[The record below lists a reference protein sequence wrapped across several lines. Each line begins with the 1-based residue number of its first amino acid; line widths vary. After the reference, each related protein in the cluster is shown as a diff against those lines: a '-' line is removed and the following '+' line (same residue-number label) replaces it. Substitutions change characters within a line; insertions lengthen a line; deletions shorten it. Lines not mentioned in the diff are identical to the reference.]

1 VLGFVRVS
9 SHELNVSL
17 ISRHVAACMASSV
30 MITNDTMPAMC
41 IASVYNFSSMLSNF
55 IDRHLVMT
63 KVDLD
68 GCNNYGSAI
77 GWTRWAQ
84 IYLKLCIFGGPSS
97 NSSRGMIY
105 LPQ

>member
-1 VLGFVRVS
+1 VLVFVRVS
-9 SHELNVSL
+9 SGELNVSL
-17 ISRHVAACMASSV
+17 ISRHVAVCTAGRV

-63 KVDLD
+63 NVDLD
-68 GCNNYGSAI
+68 SCNNYGSAI

-84 IYLKLCIFGGPSS
+84 IYLKLCIFGGPSN
-97 NSSRGMIY
+97 NSSWGIIY